1 MKRFRFLLFWFFSAY
16 TTFTWAQT
24 VKILDLQFW
33 KETATSSH
41 LQFNLSYPTE
51 IKATLGNKPLRLQLD
66 FQQTEL
72 IQPLA
77 LPPPDHPFFKNLRA
91 NRQENGTLR
100 ITLEL
105 KQAVQLQSRQLA
117 ATNTE
122 PPRFLVDVFSLKKN
136 INAPE
141 ILTTPLPELPT
152 AIELP
157 SEDSLHEAQERL
169 SALTRRLTQEPP
181 APPAEI
187 LPTPSTPSAPTTNSR
202 RPLTSEAAIMDG
214 IVIAI
219 DAGHGGIDPGTIGK
233 NGTKEK
239 TVVFEIAKELA
250 NLINQQTPF
259 KARLTR
265 TDDTFLKLRQR
276 IDIAREMQA
285 DLFISIHA
293 DAYSSEAATGA
304 SVYMLSPKG
313 ASSEAA
319 MWLAEKENAADFVG
333 GVSLNNKDDLL
344 ASVLL
349 DLSQSATLEASA
361 RIGNYVLTQFKAIGK
376 SHYPKIQQA
385 AFMVL
390 RSPDIPSLLIE
401 TGYLSNASE
410 EQLLNTPEYR
420 RKLAEAIMKGIVQ
433 YFN

>member
-1 MKRFRFLLFWFFSAY
+1 MKRLKFLIFCFLYFY
-16 TTFTWAQT
+16 TALTWAQT
-24 VKILDLQFW
+24 VKILELQFW

-51 IKATLGNKPLRLQLD
+51 VKAKITNKPLRLVLE

-72 IQPLA
+72 TQPLA

-91 NRQENGTLR
+91 NRQDNGTLR
-100 ITLEL
+100 ITLDL
-105 KQAVQLQSRQLA
+105 KQAVQLQTRQLA
-117 ATNTE
+117 ATSSE
-122 PPRFLVDVFSLKKN
+122 PPRFLVDVLSLKKAT
-136 INAPE
+136 NANE
-141 ILTTPLPELPT
+141 YLTTPIPEIPT
-152 AIELP
+152 AAESP
-157 SEDSLHEAQERL
+157 SEDSLHEAQEQL

-181 APPAEI
+181 TAPVAIPSENP
-187 LPTPSTPSAPTTNSR
+187 PTANTENNSR
-202 RPLTSEAAIMDG
+202 RPFTSESAIADG

-361 RIGNYVLTQFKAIGK
+361 RIGNYVLNQFKAIGK